1 MNTRDD
7 TLIINIKYKR
17 RINNMKNTNYPDY
30 VNNKKGM
37 RKIINN
43 KYINCPNC
51 GIELI
56 WGD

>member
-1 MNTRDD
+1 
-7 TLIINIKYKR
+7 
-17 RINNMKNTNYPDY
+17 MKNTNYPDY